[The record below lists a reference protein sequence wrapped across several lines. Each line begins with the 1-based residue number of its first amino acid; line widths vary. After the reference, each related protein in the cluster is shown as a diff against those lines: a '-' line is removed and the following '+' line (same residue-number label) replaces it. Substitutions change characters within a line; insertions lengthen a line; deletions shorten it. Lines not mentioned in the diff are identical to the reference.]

1 MAFLET
7 KHTLSRIS
15 RIKKDLNNVITII
28 SYISMAIFLAYYIY
42 LLILNLHEYF
52 YIIIYSS
59 LIAVIVSL
67 FIIELIIRD
76 NKKILKNEKR
86 LVAEK
91 KRRWK
96 TLIKVIKFLA
106 KFTLVFVALYETF
119 TNFNL
124 SISNMINI
132 CSLITLILQ
141 VLIEIV
147 IYYIVLQ
154 IDYFRLST
162 ELDLDASGTVI
173 KKLMKVINPIKNL
186 EEEAIKSTNGAL
198 YSEQELKM
206 IEEIK
211 KDAEKFIKEKQAK
224 ENQIKQMLPAK
235 RKTRRKSKSGNN
247 VD

>member
-15 RIKKDLNNVITII
+15 RIKKDLNNVITVI

-96 TLIKVIKFLA
+96 TIIKVIKFLA
-106 KFTLVFVALYETF
+106 KFALVFVALYETF

-211 KDAEKFIKEKQAK
+211 KDAEKFIKEKQEK

-235 RKTRRKSKSGNN
+235 RKTRKKSKSENN